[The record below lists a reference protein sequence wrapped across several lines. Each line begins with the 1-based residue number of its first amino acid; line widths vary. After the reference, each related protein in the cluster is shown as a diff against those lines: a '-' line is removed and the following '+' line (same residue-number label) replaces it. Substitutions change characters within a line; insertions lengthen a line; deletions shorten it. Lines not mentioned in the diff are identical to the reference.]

1 MDNFDDMYSDGP
13 GASAPNPDN
22 HGLKR
27 KAALDFDTVPSTST
41 SSTSTAPFATAW
53 AADVETGEM
62 YNTAVK
68 GAKISPMD
76 IKRRA
81 VLVRTT
87 KCDKLFVMFDVGYKA
102 QASKD
107 VRKGIFLRIHRY
119 K

>member
-13 GASAPNPDN
+13 GASAPNLDS

-81 VLVRTT
+81 VLVRTS
-87 KCDKLFVMFDVGYKA
+87 KCDKLFCSELGVLGCIRNTTILDYLLYL
-102 QASKD
+102 SSI
-107 VRKGIFLRIHRY
+107 R
-119 K
+119 